1 MPEADHNESA
11 HTWQR
16 FFAELK
22 RRRVFRVMAIYGGAA
37 FASLEAVDLV
47 SGGLPVPPAWKSTLT
62 VLVLAGF
69 PVAVVLSWVFDI
81 TPDGVQRTDPA
92 RTLELDEI
100 VSQPARVRWPAGLL
114 ALVGSGLF
122 LVATW
127 SAASGLGWLERT
139 APREAY
145 AIDDPRGSYVVL
157 PFEHFGQSPEERD
170 LAEQAATRLARQ
182 LRGWESVRVVP
193 DFALAGA
200 LHDLGAE
207 SAVLPSLDL
216 GLAIGRAQRVG
227 TLIALTAQIQGDS
240 ASLEALLYD
249 VGLGSEA
256 SLPIQVTAATGEV
269 DGLVAPVTQEILQLR
284 DRTVPLGTLRSESSS
299 PAAHREFQAGLD
311 ALYDWRLLDA
321 ESHFRAAIGSDSTFA
336 LPVHYLALTLYWMTA
351 RNPER
356 IVDIGPEIARLTVQA
371 DGLAAE
377 GGLRPGLRDHVRAFR
392 AFWEGDY
399 DAARRKYNAI
409 LAADSTDVEAWL
421 LLGAVEFEDPWLVIR
436 DDGTLAPRKN
446 LNASRAAF
454 ETAARLAPELPL
466 SYGLLF
472 EIDEQV
478 ADAVIRRGCPAFE
491 RPGGAPIPPFASRSV
506 QELVAFCPIPGDSIG
521 WVPQERWEDLDR
533 SMLDR
538 RIADMLQATTQ
549 LLERWVAV
557 RSDQARPHEESAHFA
572 LWQRNL
578 ESCST
583 GSERADSLSALA
595 LRHLE
600 AGLALRPDTTAEDL
614 VRLAMLRL
622 SADDLIGA
630 EKLVDAAL
638 ERFRTRATT
647 GESMGPAVPQS
658 TANLYLATGQP
669 RRAHDLLRPTWDQ
682 TTFGAA
688 DPTDADEVLMA
699 GPVEPWFG
707 RLRTA
712 GAAGVTGPPLDS
724 LFRQLERVWVES
736 GFSSDQRAL
745 ISHAALQLG
754 IGPALAG
761 SPEILV
767 DWVEAWEE
775 HDLEVP
781 VALRGLAAVERES
794 TSASDLLFEATDGL
808 ENSQRVSPSGLFL
821 VAILAERTGQDSIA
835 ADLFGRLA
843 ACPLGLDLVD
853 LGWGLRTQS
862 FVHRGFAYQSVGD
875 RSAAREAFAEA
886 ARLWHSAEPELRS
899 LAARATAGAID
910 RN

>member
-122 LVATW
+122 LVAAW

-145 AIDDPRGSYVVL
+145 AVDDPRGSYVVL

-392 AFWEGDY
+392 AFWEG
-399 DAARRKYNAI
+399 
-409 LAADSTDVEAWL
+409 
-421 LLGAVEFEDPWLVIR
+421 
-436 DDGTLAPRKN
+436 
-446 LNASRAAF
+446 
-454 ETAARLAPELPL
+454 PELPL

-478 ADAVIRRGCPAFE
+478 ADAVIRRGCPAVE

-538 RIADMLQATTQ
+538 RIADMLGATTQ

-736 GFSSDQRAL
+736 GFSSDQRAV

-794 TSASDLLFEATDGL
+794 TSASDLLFEASDGL